1 MMHLI
6 SVVFSWC
13 FSQTKNLS
21 LTDLLFFSPIPIRPQ
36 HLQKVKGAIDMVVAK
51 AQVPMDALLA
61 TGSDQFRKPD
71 TGMWRHYLELV
82 HKKQQH
88 LHPKTTTNTSST
100 STNSSS
106 SSGGGIPSSSSSSV
120 DLSACFFVGDAAGR
134 AGDHSDSDKLF
145 AVTFAVGESRL

>member
-1 MMHLI
+1 MPLI

-36 HLQKVKGAIDMVVAK
+36 PLQKVKGAIDMVVAK

-88 LHPKTTTNTSST
+88 LLLRTTTNTSST

-106 SSGGGIPSSSSSSV
+106 SSSSGDTPSSSSSSV